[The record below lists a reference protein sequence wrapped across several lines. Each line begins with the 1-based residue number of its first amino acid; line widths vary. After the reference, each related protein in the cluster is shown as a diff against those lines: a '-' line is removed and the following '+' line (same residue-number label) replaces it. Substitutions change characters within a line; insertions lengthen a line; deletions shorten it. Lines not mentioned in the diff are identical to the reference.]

1 LVLKKAKVLITDPTL
16 MRKDII
22 RDEEITRE
30 LKSLAIVVRALPR
43 SDTEMLTYIQDAD
56 AIMLGDFPL
65 SSTLIESA
73 RRLKIIARVGIGYDG
88 VDVSAASKKKILVT
102 NVPTGSSNAVAEH
115 TILLML
121 SVARKI
127 VAADAS
133 VRTQHWEEFF
143 RDPPGFEL
151 AGKTLGI
158 IGFGLIGSAVAE
170 RAKAFN
176 MELLVFDPYRNRK
189 KIDESGA
196 QKVTLQELLRK
207 SDVITIHTPLTPETK
222 GLIGTREL
230 KLMKKSAILVNTSR
244 GGVLDENSLVE
255 ALREEKI
262 AGAGLD
268 VLASEPPEL
277 NNPLLHLSNVV
288 LTPHCASFTIEVC
301 KMLWRVCS
309 DAVIRV
315 LHGEIP
321 QPPVNVI
328 NRELIPLLKQT
339 DRHKTRLSS

>member
-1 LVLKKAKVLITDPTL
+1 MVLKKAKVLITDPTL
-16 MRKDII
+16 MREDII
-22 RDEEITRE
+22 DEKISRE
-30 LKSLAIVVRALPR
+30 LESVATVVKAIPR
-43 SDTEMLTYIQDAD
+43 SDAEMLRLIQDAD

-88 VDVSAASKKKILVT
+88 VDVSAASNKKILVT

-115 TILLML
+115 AILLML

-127 VAADAS
+127 VTADAS

-143 RDPPGFEL
+143 RNPPAFEL

-158 IGFGLIGSAVAE
+158 IGFGLIGSAVAQ
-170 RAKAFN
+170 RAKGFN
-176 MELLVFDPYRNRK
+176 MELLAFDPYRSEN
-189 KIDESGA
+189 KIDEAGA
-196 QKVTLQELLRK
+196 RKATLQELLRM
-207 SDVITIHTPLTPETK
+207 SDVVTIHTPLTPETK
-222 GLIGTREL
+222 GLIGAREL
-230 KLMKKSAILVNTSR
+230 SLMKKSAILVNTSR
-244 GGVLDENSLVE
+244 GGVLDETSLVG
-255 ALREEKI
+255 ALKEKRI

-268 VLASEPPEL
+268 VLAIEPPEL
-277 NNPLLHLSNVV
+277 NNPLLSLSNVV

-315 LHGEIP
+315 LRGEIP

-328 NRELIPLLKQT
+328 NRELIPLLK
-339 DRHKTRLSS
+339 KK